1 MKITRF
7 EDVEAWKEARV
18 LVSMVYESTGKVPF
32 KKDWGLK
39 DQIQRAAVSV
49 MSNIAEG
56 FMSQT
61 NREFIVFLVVYKVTA
76 TYLRRRFTLI
86 YTDLISSA
94 LIGVNLCQ

>member
-1 MKITRF
+1 VKITRF

-18 LVSMVYESTGKVPF
+18 LVSMVYESTGKEPF

-56 FMSQT
+56 FIHST
-61 NREFIVFLVVYKVTA
+61 
-76 TYLRRRFTLI
+76 
-86 YTDLISSA
+86 
-94 LIGVNLCQ
+94 C